1 MISPYQGKF
10 KVTQVYKG
18 IVHKGIDLVGLDT
31 KNITSTVIG
40 VVEAVRKDT
49 HPTGGMGLYVR
60 VREFTTGYRHYFAH
74 LRFAYTKEGQLVSVG
89 DLIGVEGNSGHSFGN
104 HLHYEIR
111 KTTNNMSF
119 LNVSELTG
127 IPNRLGVYEVT
138 DDEKAK
144 DVDVTIGNTVVK
156 SKLINGITYSPLRE
170 TIDAIKSELDVV
182 WDKNKGAGVKF

>member
-10 KVTQVYKG
+10 KVTQIYKG
-18 IVHKGIDLVGLDT
+18 IAHKGIDLVGLDT

-49 HPTGGMGLYVR
+49 HYTGGMGLYVR
-60 VREFTTGYRHYFAH
+60 IREFTTGYRHYFAH
-74 LRFAYTKEGQLVSVG
+74 LRHSYVKEGQLVRVG

-111 KTTNNMSF
+111 RTTSNMSF

-127 IPNRLGVYEVT
+127 IPNKLGEYTMTE
-138 DDEKAK
+138 EKRMDIK
-144 DVDVTIGNTVVK
+144 IGNKVIQG
-156 SKLINGITYSPLRE
+156 KLIGGVTYAPIRE
-170 TIDAIKSELDVV
+170 VIEAIKSEMQVT
-182 WDKNKGAGVKF
+182 WDGNRAGVKL